1 VEDSRM
7 RRSEK
12 PGHLAGPIDRP
23 IAALVRSLRS
33 VPWMTTLGSCCGHER
48 EGGYVDLAVKGP
60 EGVRQLVRL
69 MNLVDRA
76 QPSALLEIGLNWS
89 EEVATACHFE
99 AWPDWVMFSLKI
111 GDDEFVPTNRD
122 LALLARAFKAAL
134 GKVPPVL
141 EGAVPG
147 SSGRP
152 ASGSKGGASTSEK
165 PRTRARD
172 RKAKVPAVLTPT

>member
-1 VEDSRM
+1 M
-7 RRSEK
+7 KRSVK

-48 EGGYVDLAVKGP
+48 TGGHIDLAVKGP

-69 MNLVDRA
+69 MNLVDRT

-111 GDDEFVPTNRD
+111 GDDEFVPTTRD
-122 LALLARAFKAAL
+122 LALPARAFKTAL
-134 GKVPPVL
+134 GDLPPVP
-141 EGAVPG
+141 ESAVSQ
-147 SSGRP
+147 SSRRP
-152 ASGSKGGASTSEK
+152 ASGSKDGASTSEK
-165 PRTRARD
+165 RRARN
-172 RKAKVPAVLTPT
+172 RAPTPRPA